1 MWHLFSEESYVMKK
15 MIIHGG
21 KRLSGELTI
30 GGAKNS
36 TVALIP
42 AAILADTPV
51 QFDTV
56 PHILDVHNLRLILE
70 SMNVHST
77 FENDVLTI
85 DPTNI
90 EESELPSHAIKSLRA
105 SYYFMG
111 ALLGRFNRATVTFP
125 GGDNIGP
132 RPIDQH
138 IKGFKALGANVVEE
152 NDSVFISTGTEG
164 LHGARIFLDVV
175 SVGATINIILAAVKA
190 HGTTTIENAAKEP
203 EIIDLA
209 TFLNNM
215 GAKIRGA
222 GTDVIR
228 IEGVPAL
235 HSRATHTIIPD
246 RIETG
251 TYLSLAA
258 SIGDG
263 ILLKNVIPEHMESF
277 TAKLVEMGVDLQ
289 INEDSIYVPRSN
301 DLDPIRVKTMTYP
314 GFATDLQ
321 QPITPLLLRANGSS
335 VVIDTIY
342 PQRTQHVEQLRKMGA
357 DIRVQDNLIVVGHSS
372 HLQGAHVEAGEIRS
386 GAALMIAGLAASG
399 VTEISRADNI
409 LRGYD
414 RGIDKL
420 HTLGADVEIAA
431 DEEVPEN

>member
-1 MWHLFSEESYVMKK
+1 
-15 MIIHGG
+15 
-21 KRLSGELTI
+21 
-30 GGAKNS
+30 
-36 TVALIP
+36 
-42 AAILADTPV
+42 
-51 QFDTV
+51 
-56 PHILDVHNLRLILE
+56 
-70 SMNVHST
+70 
-77 FENDVLTI
+77 
-85 DPTNI
+85 
-90 EESELPSHAIKSLRA
+90 
-105 SYYFMG
+105 
-111 ALLGRFNRATVTFP
+111 
-125 GGDNIGP
+125 
-132 RPIDQH
+132 
-138 IKGFKALGANVVEE
+138 
-152 NDSVFISTGTEG
+152 
-164 LHGARIFLDVV
+164 
-175 SVGATINIILAAVKA
+175 
-190 HGTTTIENAAKEP
+190 
-203 EIIDLA
+203 
-209 TFLNNM
+209 M

-414 RGIDKL
+414 RVIDKL

>member
-1 MWHLFSEESYVMKK
+1 
-15 MIIHGG
+15 
-21 KRLSGELTI
+21 
-30 GGAKNS
+30 
-36 TVALIP
+36 
-42 AAILADTPV
+42 
-51 QFDTV
+51 
-56 PHILDVHNLRLILE
+56 
-70 SMNVHST
+70 
-77 FENDVLTI
+77 
-85 DPTNI
+85 
-90 EESELPSHAIKSLRA
+90 
-105 SYYFMG
+105 
-111 ALLGRFNRATVTFP
+111 
-125 GGDNIGP
+125 
-132 RPIDQH
+132 
-138 IKGFKALGANVVEE
+138 
-152 NDSVFISTGTEG
+152 
-164 LHGARIFLDVV
+164 
-175 SVGATINIILAAVKA
+175 
-190 HGTTTIENAAKEP
+190 
-203 EIIDLA
+203 
-209 TFLNNM
+209 
-215 GAKIRGA
+215 
-222 GTDVIR
+222 
-228 IEGVPAL
+228 
-235 HSRATHTIIPD
+235 
-246 RIETG
+246 
-251 TYLSLAA
+251 
-258 SIGDG
+258 
-263 ILLKNVIPEHMESF
+263 MESF

-414 RGIDKL
+414 RVIDKL